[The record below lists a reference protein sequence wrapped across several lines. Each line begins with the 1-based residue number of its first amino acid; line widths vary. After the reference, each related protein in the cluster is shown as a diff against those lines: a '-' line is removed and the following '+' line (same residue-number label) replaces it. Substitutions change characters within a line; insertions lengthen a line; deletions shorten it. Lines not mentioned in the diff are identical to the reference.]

1 MRKKYLLLLL
11 FIYQFSFSQTDS
23 LSYYYNKVE
32 LDKAIKYGEN
42 VVKNNVY

>member
-11 FIYQFSFSQTDS
+11 FIYQFLFSHTDS
-23 LSYYYNKVE
+23 FSYYYNKVE

-42 VVKNNVY
+42 IVQNNVF